1 MVFQVPLPW
10 WLRRYKF
17 ACKAGD
23 PDSMPGM
30 GRILGEGNSYSLQY
44 SSLENSMD
52 RQDLLATIH
61 EVAKSRTR
69 LRD

>member
-44 SSLENSMD
+44 SSLEEFHG
-52 RQDLLATIH
+52 Q
-61 EVAKSRTR
+61 TR
-69 LRD
+69 LVGYNP